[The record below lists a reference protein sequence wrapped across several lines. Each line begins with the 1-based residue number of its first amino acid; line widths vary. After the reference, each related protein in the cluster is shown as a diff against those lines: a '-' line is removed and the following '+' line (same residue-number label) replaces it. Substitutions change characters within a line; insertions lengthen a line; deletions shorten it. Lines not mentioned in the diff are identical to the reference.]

1 MLEVKTNNGKGESLV
16 RESLFSSI
24 GLRTWDDW
32 KSLGRTSE
40 CFVRFNSLHVEALK
54 GDRWR
59 LYNENTALSLGDE
72 LTMWIYK
79 RVSREWTGL
88 KFLKT
93 MKWRL
98 SSIIRDSGI
107 QDSVI
112 GRVRKKVEIAL
123 NDLRTKNVFSSWDQ
137 TEEKGGQKGTKLID
151 VIYEINPSKRFEM
164 DMKRFNQL
172 HRDSRPLKLS

>member
-1 MLEVKTNNGKGESLV
+1 MNGTMLEVKTNNGKGESLV

-79 RVSREWTGL
+79 RVSRE
-88 KFLKT
+88 
-93 MKWRL
+93 
-98 SSIIRDSGI
+98 
-107 QDSVI
+107 
-112 GRVRKKVEIAL
+112 
-123 NDLRTKNVFSSWDQ
+123 
-137 TEEKGGQKGTKLID
+137 
-151 VIYEINPSKRFEM
+151 
-164 DMKRFNQL
+164 
-172 HRDSRPLKLS
+172 